1 MSLKPLKASTQK
13 KLEATMQKKKKRIEE
28 LHQLPPYTVIFSEGI
43 KTEPF
48 YIQGL
53 TKQVNQKYAQ
63 FTSGDR
69 ITVIGT
75 GRNTRSLLNYARK
88 TVNSEYPECKVVWLM
103 YDKDDFPYDDFDN
116 TQFSAEGRTCEQKY
130 HVAWSNECIE
140 LWFLLHFQPLFASV
154 GREQFHDILKGYFPY
169 EKTLENIYDILKD
182 KTHIAIAHA
191 ESLYAS
197 YEEGTPPSKRT
208 PATRV
213 HELVGFLYSYL

>member
-1 MSLKPLKASTQK
+1 MSLKPIKASDQK
-13 KLEATMQKKKKRIEE
+13 KLEVIMRKKKKKTEE
-28 LHQLPPYTVIFSEGI
+28 LHQLPPYTIIFSEGI

-53 TKQVNQKYAQ
+53 TTQVNKKYSQ

-88 TVNSEYPECKVVWLM
+88 TVKDKYSECKVVWLM

-116 TQFSAEGRTCEQKY
+116 TQFSVEGKECQQEY

-140 LWFLLHFQPLFASV
+140 LWFVLHFQPLFSHV
-154 GREQFHDILKGYFPY
+154 GREQYYDILKRYFPY
-169 EKTLENIYDILKD
+169 EKSLENIYDILKD
-182 KTHIAIAHA
+182 KTDIAIINAK
-191 ESLYAS
+191 SLYDS
-197 YEEGTPPSKRT
+197 YEECTPPSQRM

-213 HELVGFLYSYL
+213 HELVGFLHGYL